1 MTKYSRFRLA
11 VAHLQSE
18 EYRFRTRI
26 GEYKPLYGGG
36 INNLGEARDKFLKKS
51 ADVFTS
57 CMDSESNE

>member
-36 INNLGEARDKFLKKS
+36 INNLGEAREKFLVNS
-51 ADVFTS
+51 ADIFKK
-57 CMDSESNE
+57 CMESEANE